1 MENLFNNSRVRIGFF
16 LSMFFL
22 VLVGNCNNSRNRKEI
37 TDLQKEVDSLR
48 VEISNH
54 PTRTELS
61 IEGLKTSKRTLYDW
75 NAVVRTSV
83 RPDDRMNQY
92 DEEIKNLEQSK

>member
-1 MENLFNNSRVRIGFF
+1 MENLFNNTRAKLGFF

-22 VLVGNCNNSRNRKEI
+22 ILVGNCNNSRNRKEI
-37 TDLQKEVDSLR
+37 SNLQKEIDSLR

-54 PTRTELS
+54 PTRKELM

-75 NAVVRTSV
+75 NSVVRTSV

-92 DEEIKNLEQSK
+92 DEEIKKLEQSK